1 MAMQPEKCDKTLTRL
16 RHVRRLLEESLQ
28 ALTGEPV
35 YPATR
40 QEQELRRIL
49 HGLADRIQDLMA
61 GSDSSSHELI
71 RLDAPV
77 VPSPVTGNVESSPGV
92 PILFPACHLITAQ
105 DGVIQTASD
114 DACRVLGVDR
124 TQLGRVSLRDYISR
138 DEWKT
143 IEETIRGGADR
154 PSPKTWVVTVRNG
167 EEPGRPI
174 QATVLPLFDGEGR
187 VSHWVWDVRPET
199 DRPNP
204 TPLTHLNERLMSRLV
219 AGESL
224 EGCLSEICKGLVST
238 FGVSCTWM
246 AAFEEGGGMTLWA
259 HAEKHCLD
267 WATHGKSWWKVVSQ
281 IPLSE
286 HLPSGGEVLH
296 IDSAGMP
303 SNNRTMEWVP
313 SAFHPRECLV
323 MPLAY
328 GGKPCGVFVVASDRA
343 AFFDQQVC
351 TWLQLLRGQIMDLIG
366 CGKRLAHMRLQSAI
380 MDSVSYAVC
389 VTDVQGCIQW
399 VNEVYAELVGIP
411 IPKILGTV
419 LPTFP
424 HEQVHALEK
433 ARREG
438 LLPPGS
444 VKTEVQ
450 EVRPNGGK
458 VTCEQTI
465 TPLLNQQ
472 GTVTHY
478 VAVLQD
484 ITGHKSSEAQMKYLA
499 YHDPLTDLPN
509 RFMFKDRLQ
518 QALAQT
524 RRQGGL
530 LAVLFLD
537 LDNFKPINDRFGH
550 RVGDRLLRV
559 VAKRLV
565 TCVRSTDTVARLSGD
580 EFTVILQGFDR
591 IRDIRQV
598 TQKILNC
605 LTPPIRLNGRSISVK
620 ISIGIAV
627 YPKDST
633 HPHQLLELADHAMY
647 RAKEQGGQ
655 RWVFATDEWNME

>member
-16 RHVRRLLEESLQ
+16 RHVRRVLKEALE

-35 YPATR
+35 PPATL
-40 QEQELRRIL
+40 QEQEWRRTL
-49 HGLADRIQDLMA
+49 HELSDRLQQLLS
-61 GSDSSSHELI
+61 GSDSPSREMV
-71 RLDAPV
+71 RLQGLAGRSTGTGSIES
-77 VPSPVTGNVESSPGV
+77 PSDV
-92 PILFPACHLITAQ
+92 PIRFPSCHLITTQ
-105 DGVIQTASD
+105 DGVIQTANA
-114 DACRVLGVDR
+114 DACHVLGLDR
-124 TQLGRVSLRDYISR
+124 AHLGRVSLRELISR
-138 DEWKT
+138 EEWKS
-143 IEETIRGGADR
+143 IKEALCAGAD
-154 PSPKTWVVTVRNG
+154 PTSPKTWMVTVRTG
-167 EEPGRPI
+167 KEPGQPI
-174 QATVLPLFDGEGR
+174 QTTVLPLFDGEGR
-187 VSHWVWDVRPET
+187 VSHWVWEVRPDTEKL
-199 DRPNP
+199 NP
-204 TPLTHLNERLMSRLV
+204 TSFTHLNERLMSRLV

-224 EGCLSEICKGLVST
+224 ESCLSKICEGLVST

-246 AAFEEGGGMTLWA
+246 AVSKENGGMTLLA
-259 HAEKHCLD
+259 HAEKHGLD
-267 WATHGKSWWKVVSQ
+267 WAIHGMSWWKTVSQ
-281 IPLSE
+281 IPLVE
-286 HLPSGGEVLH
+286 YLPSGGEVFH
-296 IDSAGMP
+296 AADARNP
-303 SNNRTMEWVP
+303 SCDRTTEWVP
-313 SAFHPRECLV
+313 GAFQSQECLV
-323 MPLAY
+323 MPLID
-328 GGKPCGVFVVASDRA
+328 GGKPCGVFVVASDKTG
-343 AFFDQQVC
+343 FFDQQVC
-351 TWLQLLRGQIMDLIG
+351 TWLQLLRSQVMDLIG
-366 CGKRLAHMRLQSAI
+366 CGNRLAHMRLQSAI
-380 MDSVSYAVC
+380 MDSVSYGVC
-389 VTDVQGCIQW
+389 VTDAQGCIQW
-399 VNEVYAELVGIP
+399 VNEVYAALVGVP

-424 HEQVHALEK
+424 CEQVHALEK
-433 ARREG
+433 TRSHG
-438 LLPPGS
+438 LLPPGC

-450 EVRPNGGK
+450 EVRPTGEK

-465 TPLLNQQ
+465 TPLVNQQ

-509 RFMFKDRLQ
+509 RFMFRDRLQ

-550 RVGDRLLRV
+550 QVGDRLLRV

-598 TQKILNC
+598 TQKILHC

-633 HPHQLLELADHAMY
+633 HPQQLLELADHAMY